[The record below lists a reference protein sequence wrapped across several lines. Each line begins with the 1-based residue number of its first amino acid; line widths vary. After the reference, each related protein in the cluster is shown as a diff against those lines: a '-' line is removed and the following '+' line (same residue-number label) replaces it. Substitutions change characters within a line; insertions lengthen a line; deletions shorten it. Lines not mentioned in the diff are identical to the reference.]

1 LEIESLRFLPA
12 GRQVNEN
19 FKFKI
24 ENYNYYMDFFEISN
38 LPTKKSEKMATIKD
52 YSTNQG
58 IGGFFNIFSNA
69 KKSLGLL
76 IDKKKFLFLV
86 FFIFL
91 ILALMIL
98 RLFHLQINKGEYY
111 RVVADGN
118 RIRVERIQAK
128 RGIIYDTNLIPLLK
142 NSPSFSLQVI
152 PVDLPKDEDEF
163 FKLENLLNEKLKEEI
178 NFKEYISDN
187 ILENFQPRIIK
198 ESLDYEQAMD
208 LLVLSKDLKGISIV
222 IDRKREYIYG
232 GYFSHVLG
240 YMGSISREKYQNLRE
255 KNYYLDD
262 KIGQTGL
269 EFVYEDILRGEIGKK
284 KIEVDSLGKEI
295 KELAREEAIDGQGLV
310 LSLDAELQVEISNL
324 LVKLL
329 EKLNLNK
336 ASIVAVNPRDGS
348 ILALVSTPTFDNN
361 IFSERLSSE
370 KYNSLINNPDMPI
383 FFRAVSGEY
392 PPGSTFKIVMA
403 AAGLESGI
411 ITPNTTFLSQGG
423 IRIGQWFFPDWKAGG
438 HGQTNI
444 KKALAESVNTFFYT
458 IGGGYKEFSGLGLDQ
473 INFYAQQFGLGQVSG
488 IDLLNEADVFLP
500 TEAWKN
506 EVQDEP
512 WYIGDTYHLSI
523 GQGYVLVSPLQVA
536 MFTSAIANGGTLY
549 RPQLLKAI
557 VEGKEAKLV
566 NHYINNQDFI
576 SEKNITTVQEGLE
589 MSVTD
594 GSCRYLLTLPVSS
607 AGKTGTAQYG
617 NEGKTHAWFTGYAPA
632 ENSEIVLTILIEGG
646 GEGSSVAVPLARDIL
661 LWYFNNKEGNE

>member
-1 LEIESLRFLPA
+1 
-12 GRQVNEN
+12 
-19 FKFKI
+19 
-24 ENYNYYMDFFEISN
+24 MDFFEISN
-38 LPTKKSEKMATIKD
+38 LPTEKNEKMPVIKD
-52 YSTNQG
+52 YSTNRG
-58 IGGFFNIFSNA
+58 IGDFFNTFNNV

-111 RVVADGN
+111 RTIADGN

-142 NSPSFSLQVI
+142 NSPSFSLQII
-152 PVDLPKDEDEF
+152 PVDLPEDEDEF
-163 FKLENLLNEKLKEEI
+163 LKLENLLNEKLGEEI
-178 NFKEYISDN
+178 NFKDYISDD

-208 LLVLSKDLKGISIV
+208 LLVLSKDLKGVSIV
-222 IDRKREYIYG
+222 IDRKREYSYG

-240 YMGSISREKYQNLRE
+240 YMGSISEEKYQGLRE
-255 KNYYLDD
+255 KGYYLDD
-262 KIGQTGL
+262 KIGMTGL
-269 EFVYEDILRGEIGKK
+269 EYVYEDILRGEIGKK

-295 KELAREEAIDGQGLV
+295 KELAREDPVDGRGLV
-310 LSLDAELQVEISNL
+310 LSLDAALQVEISNL

-329 EKLNLNK
+329 ENRNLNK
-336 ASIVAVNPRDGS
+336 ASIVAVDPRDGS
-348 ILALVSTPTFDNN
+348 VLALVTIPTFDNN
-361 IFSERLSSE
+361 IFSEKLSSE
-370 KYNSLINNPDMPI
+370 KYNSLINDPNMPM

-403 AAGLESGI
+403 AAGLESGVI
-411 ITPNTTFLSQGG
+411 SSSSSFLSNGG

-438 HGQTNI
+438 HGMTSVR
-444 KKALAESVNTFFYT
+444 KALAESVNTFFYT
-458 IGGGYKEFSGLGLDQ
+458 IGGGYKEFLGLGLEK
-473 INFYAQQFGLGQVSG
+473 INFYSKQFGLSYKTG
-488 IDLLNEADVFLP
+488 IDIPNESDGFLP

-506 EVQDEP
+506 EIQKEP

-549 RPQLLKAI
+549 KPQVLKAI
-557 VEGKEAKLV
+557 IEDKEAKLV

-576 SEKNITTVQEGLE
+576 SKENIKTVQEGLK

-594 GSCRYLLTLPVSS
+594 GSCRYLLTLPIES
-607 AGKTGTAQYG
+607 AGKTGTAQFG
-617 NEGKTHAWFTGYAPA
+617 NEGKTHAWFTGYAPYD
-632 ENSEIVLTILIEGG
+632 NPEIVLTILIEGG
-646 GEGSSVAVPLARDIL
+646 GEGSTVAVPLARDIL
-661 LWYFNNKEGNE
+661 MWYINNKKSNE

>member
-1 LEIESLRFLPA
+1 
-12 GRQVNEN
+12 
-19 FKFKI
+19 
-24 ENYNYYMDFFEISN
+24 MDFFEISN
-38 LPTKKSEKMATIKD
+38 LPTEKNEKMPVIKD
-52 YSTNQG
+52 YSTNRG
-58 IGGFFNIFSNA
+58 IGDFFNTFSNV

-111 RVVADGN
+111 RTIADGN

-142 NSPSFSLQVI
+142 NSPSFSLQII
-152 PVDLPKDEDEF
+152 PVDLPEDEDEF
-163 FKLENLLNEKLKEEI
+163 LKLENLLNEKLGEEI
-178 NFKEYISDN
+178 NFKDYISDD

-208 LLVLSKDLKGISIV
+208 LLVLSKDLKGVSIV
-222 IDRKREYIYG
+222 IDRKREYSYG

-240 YMGSISREKYQNLRE
+240 YMGSISEEKYQGFRE
-255 KNYYLDD
+255 KGYYLDD
-262 KIGQTGL
+262 KIGMTGL
-269 EFVYEDILRGEIGKK
+269 EYVYEDILRGEIGKK

-295 KELAREEAIDGQGLV
+295 KELAREDPVDGRGLV
-310 LSLDAELQVEISNL
+310 LSLDAALQVEISNL

-329 EKLNLNK
+329 ENRNLNK
-336 ASIVAVNPRDGS
+336 ASIVAVDPRDGS
-348 ILALVSTPTFDNN
+348 VLALVTIPTFDNN
-361 IFSERLSSE
+361 IFSEKLSSE
-370 KYNSLINNPDMPI
+370 KYNFLINDPNMPM

-403 AAGLESGI
+403 AAGLESGVI
-411 ITPNTTFLSQGG
+411 SPSSSFLSNGG

-438 HGQTNI
+438 HGMTNVR
-444 KKALAESVNTFFYT
+444 KALAESVNTFFYT
-458 IGGGYKEFSGLGLDQ
+458 IGGGYKEFLGLGLEK
-473 INFYAQQFGLGQVSG
+473 INFYSKQFGLSYKTG
-488 IDLLNEADVFLP
+488 IDIPNESDGFLP

-506 EVQDEP
+506 EIQKEP

-549 RPQLLKAI
+549 KPQVLKAI
-557 VEGKEAKLV
+557 IEDKEAKLV

-576 SEKNITTVQEGLE
+576 SKENIKTVQEGLK

-594 GSCRYLLTLPVSS
+594 GSCRYLLTLPVES
-607 AGKTGTAQYG
+607 AGKTGTAQFG
-617 NEGKTHAWFTGYAPA
+617 NEGKTHAWFTGYAPYD
-632 ENSEIVLTILIEGG
+632 NPEIVLTILIEGG
-646 GEGSSVAVPLARDIL
+646 GEGSTVAVPLARDIL
-661 LWYFNNKEGNE
+661 MWYINNKKSNE